1 MRKYWEYR
9 DELSIE
15 NGLILKGER
24 VVISETERGD
34 IIERIHQVHQ
44 GVEKCQ
50 LRARLCVFGQMSTRT
65 LSLECRSVKFCQKSQ
80 NTQAKQTL
88 EPNEVPTRPWQVI
101 ETDLFSW
108 NGDEYVASGH
118 STGQTVVKLQSLC
131 CQNKGFPKSIS
142 HNCPRYHCQ
151 SYKEFSKEWDF
162 SI

>member
-50 LRARLCVFGQMSTRT
+50 LRARLCVFWPNVNKDIESRVQKCEI
-65 LSLECRSVKFCQKSQ
+65 LSEKPK
-80 NTQAKQTL
+80 
-88 EPNEVPTRPWQVI
+88 
-101 ETDLFSW
+101 
-108 NGDEYVASGH
+108 Y
-118 STGQTVVKLQSLC
+118 TGQTNIGAK
-131 CQNKGFPKSIS
+131 
-142 HNCPRYHCQ
+142 
-151 SYKEFSKEWDF
+151 
-162 SI
+162 